1 MKEYKVVE
9 VNKKALVEKTMNEMA
24 KEGWEV
30 VSTNYWNAWKVS
42 IMITFVRE
50 K

>member
-9 VNKKALVEKTMNEMA
+9 TGKSRIEQVMNEMA
-24 KEGWEV
+24 KDGWEV

-50 K
+50 KE

>member
-9 VNKKALVEKTMNEMA
+9 VEKNEVEKTMNDMA
-24 KEGWEV
+24 KDGWEV

>member
-9 VNKKALVEKTMNEMA
+9 VKKNEVEKTMNDMA
-24 KEGWEV
+24 KDGWEV

-42 IMITFVRE
+42 VMITFVRE

>member
-9 VNKKALVEKTMNEMA
+9 AKKRQVEKVMNEMA

-30 VSTNYWNAWKVS
+30 VSTNYWYYWDVRV
-42 IMITFVRE
+42 MITFARE
-50 K
+50 KS

>member
-9 VNKKALVEKTMNEMA
+9 AKKNQVEKIMNDMA
-24 KEGWEV
+24 KDGWEV